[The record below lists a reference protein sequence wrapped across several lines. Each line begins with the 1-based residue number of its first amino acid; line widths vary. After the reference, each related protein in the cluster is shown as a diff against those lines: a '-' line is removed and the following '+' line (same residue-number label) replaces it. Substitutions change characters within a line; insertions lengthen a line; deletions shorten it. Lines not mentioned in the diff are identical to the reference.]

1 MFSHGDDKL
10 LYIVDGYGF
19 IFRAFYAVPNLTTKD
34 GEPIGAVYGFFK
46 MLISLINSSK
56 PEYMV
61 VALDT
66 GKRTFRNDIYDNF
79 VENRALNELFNS
91 PDCRQYFKQ
100 VNVTYEDVK
109 QMSQDEL
116 IERLKVN
123 KEKLFKLCEE
133 YHIDVLKPPKILIIL
148 MFLELTDNLKV
159 EDYKTQYKANRKET
173 PEELRWQFKIIREL
187 IEAMNIKTESKI
199 GFEADDVIGSLAKN
213 AIKHGY
219 KVVIVSADKDLCQ
232 LVEDDKISVYDPV
245 KKKFLNEQGVIER
258 FGVRADQVCD
268 YLSIVGDHCDNVFG
282 VNGIGPKGAIKL
294 LQKYG
299 HIENILIH
307 LNELDEKTKQ
317 KFLESREVLELAYQL
332 IKLDTNALDAN
343 DFSKYKMSLNHNG
356 LSQFIDK
363 YGFKS
368 IDALQRNGGF
378 LKKNTTNEQEQK
390 TRQSSLFGD

>member
-116 IERLKVN
+116 IERLNVN

-317 KFLESREVLELAYQL
+317 KFLESREILELAYQL

>member
-133 YHIDVLKPPKILIIL
+133 YHIDV
-148 MFLELTDNLKV
+148 
-159 EDYKTQYKANRKET
+159 
-173 PEELRWQFKIIREL
+173 
-187 IEAMNIKTESKI
+187 
-199 GFEADDVIGSLAKN
+199 
-213 AIKHGY
+213 
-219 KVVIVSADKDLCQ
+219 
-232 LVEDDKISVYDPV
+232 
-245 KKKFLNEQGVIER
+245 
-258 FGVRADQVCD
+258 
-268 YLSIVGDHCDNVFG
+268 
-282 VNGIGPKGAIKL
+282 
-294 LQKYG
+294 
-299 HIENILIH
+299 
-307 LNELDEKTKQ
+307 
-317 KFLESREVLELAYQL
+317 
-332 IKLDTNALDAN
+332 
-343 DFSKYKMSLNHNG
+343 
-356 LSQFIDK
+356 
-363 YGFKS
+363 
-368 IDALQRNGGF
+368 
-378 LKKNTTNEQEQK
+378 
-390 TRQSSLFGD
+390 